1 MFASLQLLGLVGV
14 RKALEWVFSPQE
26 LLWLD
31 ELMPE
36 KERNIPEKGLEPEYS
51 LSGDTED
58 VSRRMGPLRRRGQE
72 WGGPS

>member
-1 MFASLQLLGLVGV
+1 
-14 RKALEWVFSPQE
+14 
-26 LLWLD
+26 
-31 ELMPE
+31 MPE